1 MITVRDL
8 HFGYGSQKVLQDIS
22 FDLSKGECLA
32 VLGNNGA
39 GKSTLMK
46 CLNRILHAQGGGVL
60 AEGKGR
66 LNRPRRELARQ
77 VAYVAQKGEGSR
89 ATVFDT
95 VLLGRKPYIKW
106 SLEEG
111 DYAIAREV
119 LQRMHLE
126 DFALRYIDELSGGE
140 LQRVMLARALCQQP
154 ELLLLDEPTS
164 SLDPKSQY
172 EVMALVRAIAR
183 QNDIA
188 VVIVI
193 HDLNLAL
200 RYCDRFLFLKE
211 NRIFAYG
218 GYEVMTP
225 EVIGQVYGMPVDI
238 VQHKGVRTV
247 IPLPFEGE
255 AV

>member
-1 MITVRDL
+1 M
-8 HFGYGSQKVLQDIS
+8 
-22 FDLSKGECLA
+22 
-32 VLGNNGA
+32 
-39 GKSTLMK
+39 
-46 CLNRILHAQGGGVL
+46 L
-60 AEGKGR
+60 AEGKDL
-66 LNRPRRELARQ
+66 LNLPRRELARQ

-172 EVMALVRAIAR
+172 EVMGLSLIHISLLDPDAVILAGGVVAMPCFPKKMLLDEILHRVRKPYPA
-183 QNDIA
+183 QG
-188 VVIVI
+188 
-193 HDLNLAL
+193 L
-200 RYCDRFLFLKE
+200 RVLFPEHSKRSGVAGAGLYTFE
-211 NRIFAYG
+211 RLPNR
-218 GYEVMTP
+218 
-225 EVIGQVYGMPVDI
+225 
-238 VQHKGVRTV
+238 
-247 IPLPFEGE
+247 
-255 AV
+255 